1 MIKNIFY
8 KSLLILILSSALM
21 FIGILFTV
29 QYNNIM
35 YSQVMIVNIIEML
48 EKEIDL
54 YDIQTE
60 DAFRK
65 FVLQSDKEELRISV
79 ISTNGV
85 VVADTLADTSKNPM
99 GNHTNRSDV
108 IEALHSVKNAPA
120 FSITTSISQ
129 KTPYIYASKKIKADD
144 SRDYI
149 LRVSIP
155 IDSVNKYLI
164 SFLFTAVMV
173 IGVVIIIMALVLPLM
188 SRNIMIPFYII
199 KETLDNI
206 YNNKSTKP
214 KNLTGYND
222 INTILYDINELAV
235 SLNENIIGYQTEK
248 EKLNYVLENIAQGII
263 AVNKNKGIFFIN
275 QYTMDLLEISDSN
288 VKNLNEVIKDNE
300 VMERINNAIEL
311 KRFSKFDVKE
321 HTMDIEISI
330 IPILDNEN
338 ISALIK
344 FEDVTDIRKVEI
356 EKQDFFINAS
366 HELKTPLTSIL
377 GYSELLM
384 ATGGGK
390 NLPDFI
396 KRINNEALRMKDLVI
411 DMLTLSRIEANW
423 KETVD
428 EKLDIKEVIL
438 NVFESNRIKAE
449 QRNMSID
456 LDIESAII
464 MANKEKITEV
474 VNNLVDNAIKYTDDG
489 GIVKISLK
497 KKDSKA
503 IFSVKD
509 TGCGIAPQYLNRIF
523 ERFFRVKN
531 NKYLKVQGTGLGL
544 TIVKNICN
552 YYNAD
557 IHITSEENV
566 GTEMTVVFNL
576 YKDVEKL
583 ENKEKIENSIE
594 TKEK

>member
-1 MIKNIFY
+1 MSMQENTTKVNSIISKA
-8 KSLLILILSSALM
+8 KEKVESAERQ
-21 FIGILFTV
+21 FKHE
-29 QYNNIM
+29 
-35 YSQVMIVNIIEML
+35 SRRIE
-48 EKEIDL
+48 
-54 YDIQTE
+54 
-60 DAFRK
+60 RK
-65 FVLQSDKEELRISV
+65 
-79 ISTNGV
+79 
-85 VVADTLADTSKNPM
+85 
-99 GNHTNRSDV
+99 
-108 IEALHSVKNAPA
+108 
-120 FSITTSISQ
+120 
-129 KTPYIYASKKIKADD
+129 
-144 SRDYI
+144 
-149 LRVSIP
+149 
-155 IDSVNKYLI
+155 
-164 SFLFTAVMV
+164 
-173 IGVVIIIMALVLPLM
+173 
-188 SRNIMIPFYII
+188 SRNSIIDIYNMSEAVAIVAAAKRATDELYTSYEAVVQIVDMQCRPLLQNGLEASAI
-199 KETLDNI
+199 KEV
-206 YNNKSTKP
+206 
-214 KNLTGYND
+214 
-222 INTILYDINELAV
+222 A
-235 SLNENIIGYQTEK
+235 
-248 EKLNYVLENIAQGII
+248 
-263 AVNKNKGIFFIN
+263 
-275 QYTMDLLEISDSN
+275 
-288 VKNLNEVIKDNE
+288 
-300 VMERINNAIEL
+300 
-311 KRFSKFDVKE
+311 
-321 HTMDIEISI
+321 
-330 IPILDNEN
+330 
-338 ISALIK
+338 
-344 FEDVTDIRKVEI
+344 
-356 EKQDFFINAS
+356 
-366 HELKTPLTSIL
+366 
-377 GYSELLM
+377 
-384 ATGGGK
+384 
-390 NLPDFI
+390 DFI

-438 NVFESNRIKAE
+438 SVFESNRIKAE

>member
-8 KSLLILILSSALM
+8 NSLLILILSSTLM

-35 YSQVMIVNIIEML
+35 YSQFMIVNIMEML

-65 FVLQSDKEELRISV
+65 FVLQSDKEELRISI

-85 VVADTLADTSKNPM
+85 VVADTMTDISKNPI

-108 IEALHSVKNAPA
+108 IEALHSVDNKPA
-120 FSITTSISQ
+120 FSINTSISQ
-129 KTPYIYASKKIKADD
+129 KIPYMYVSKKIKADD
-144 SRDYI
+144 NRDYI
-149 LRVSIP
+149 LRIAIP

-173 IGVVIIIMALVLPLM
+173 IGVVIIIMSLVIPLM
-188 SRNIMIPFYII
+188 SRNIMIPFYTI

-206 YNNKSTKP
+206 YNNKSIAP
-214 KNLTGYND
+214 KNLTRYND
-222 INTILYDINELAV
+222 INEVLYDINRLAIN
-235 SLNENIIGYQTEK
+235 LNENITGYQKEK
-248 EKLNYVLENIAQGII
+248 EKLKYVLENIEQGII
-263 AVNKNKGIFFIN
+263 AVNKNKEIFFIN
-275 QYTMDLLEISDSN
+275 QYAVDLLEIYDN
-288 VKNLNEVIKDNE
+288 NIKKLNEIIKSEDVIEK
-300 VMERINNAIEL
+300 INDAIDL
-311 KRFSKFDVKE
+311 NRFSKFDIKE
-321 HTMDIEISI
+321 HTMDIEITT
-330 IPILDNEN
+330 IPILNNKN

-366 HELKTPLTSIL
+366 HELKTPLTSII
-377 GYSELLM
+377 GYSELLI

-390 NLPDFI
+390 NQSDFI

-423 KETVD
+423 KETID
-428 EKLDIKEVIL
+428 EKIDIKDIIL
-438 NVFESNRIKAE
+438 DVFESNRIKAE
-449 QRNMSID
+449 QRNID
-456 LDIESAII
+456 VQLDIESAVI
-464 MANKEKITEV
+464 MANREKITEV

-489 GIVKISLK
+489 GKVNIYLK
-497 KKDSKA
+497 NNSNKA
-503 IFSVKD
+503 VFTVKD

-531 NKYLKVQGTGLGL
+531 NKYLKVNGTGLGL

-557 IHITSEENV
+557 INIKSEENT
-566 GTEMTVVFNL
+566 GTEMSVVFNL
-576 YKDVEKL
+576 FNEDEVYNISRNIKM
-583 ENKEKIENSIE
+583 I
-594 TKEK
+594 